1 MLKLFRT
8 SFMLLALVALFS
20 CTASDDNDVDFPP
33 EMTLFTPYEHNPVF
47 AGTGQDTWDK
57 NIRERGY
64 ILHEDG
70 LYRLWYTGYNE
81 EQSDNRFLGYATSD
95 DGLHWTRYPG
105 NPLIMD
111 EWVEDMQVIKHDS
124 VYYMFAE
131 GKNDIAHMLTSADGI
146 HWQNVGNLD
155 IRQSNGEPI
164 SKGPYGTPTVWF
176 EDGTWRLFYERDD
189 LGIWLATSKD
199 MKVWKNVQD
208 DPVIKMGPEE
218 YDQNAMALNQIVK
231 YKGRYYGFYHATA
244 FDPWRDWTTNVA
256 MSKDLIHW
264 QKYPNNPI
272 VSGDKSSGI
281 LVYDGDQYRLYTMHP
296 DVRVYFPKK
305 KGSE

>member
-1 MLKLFRT
+1 MINVLRT
-8 SFMLLALVALFS
+8 SLLLSAIIILCS
-20 CTASDDNDVDFPP
+20 CAHSNDNKVEFPP
-33 EMTLFTPYEHNPVF
+33 EMTTFTPYEHNPVF

-81 EQSDNRFLGYATSD
+81 DLSDNRFLGYATSE
-95 DGLHWTRYPG
+95 DGLHWRRYAG
-105 NPLIMD
+105 NPLVTD
-111 EWVEDMQVIKHDS
+111 EWIEDMQVVKHDS

-131 GKNDIAHMLTSADGI
+131 GRNDIAHLLTSADGI
-146 HWQNVGNLD
+146 HWQNIGDLD

-164 SKGPYGTPTVWF
+164 SKGAYGTPTAWF
-176 EDGTWRLFYERDD
+176 ENGTWFLFYERDD
-189 LGIWLATSKD
+189 LGIWLAASKD
-199 MKVWKNVQD
+199 MKVWTNVQD
-208 DPVIKMGPEE
+208 EPVIKMGPEE
-218 YDQNAMALNQIVK
+218 YDQHAVAMDQVVK

-272 VSGDKSSGI
+272 VAGNKSSGI
-281 LVYDGDQYRLYTMHP
+281 LVHDGDQYRLYTMHP
-296 DVRVYFPKK
+296 DVRVYFPKR
-305 KGSE
+305 